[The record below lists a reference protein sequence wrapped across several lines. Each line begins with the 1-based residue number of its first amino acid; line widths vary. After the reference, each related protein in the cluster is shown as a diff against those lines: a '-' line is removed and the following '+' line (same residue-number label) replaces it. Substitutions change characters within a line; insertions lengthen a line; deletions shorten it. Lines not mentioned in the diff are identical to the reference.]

1 MIRRGKNTCCFL
13 VVFFVLLLLFILMTS
28 CAKPRRRPVE
38 PWKKGVYHIIKK
50 GQTLWRIA
58 RTYGVD
64 LLLLAEVNAIEDPT
78 YIKAGDALFIPG
90 APKVLE
96 VEIYHPPTTPS
107 PAASSL
113 GFIWPVV
120 GKVTSGFGMR
130 HGRKHTGI
138 DIDADAGDPIKA
150 AYDGKVIYSG
160 SKFKGYGNMIIIEH
174 ANDFT
179 TIYAHNKENLV
190 KEGEWVT
197 QGQVIALV
205 GKTGEASGSHLHFEI
220 HLGDKPLDPLE
231 YLQK

>member
-1 MIRRGKNTCCFL
+1 MIHRGKNTCCFP
-13 VVFFVLLLLFILMTS
+13 VIFFVFLLLFIFMTS
-28 CAKPRRRPVE
+28 CAKPRRHPVE

-64 LLLLAEVNAIEDPT
+64 LLLLAEVNAIKDPT
-78 YIKAGDALFIPG
+78 YIKAGEALFIPG
-90 APKVLE
+90 ATKVLE
-96 VEIYHPPTTPS
+96 VEIYRPPTTPS
-107 PAASSL
+107 PAASSF

-130 HGRKHTGI
+130 RGQRHTGI
-138 DIDADAGDPIKA
+138 DIDADSGDPIKA

-160 SKFKGYGNMIIIEH
+160 NKFKGYGNMIIIEH

-179 TIYAHNKENLV
+179 TIYAHNQKNLV
-190 KEGEWVT
+190 KEGNWVK

-220 HLGDKPLDPLE
+220 HHGDTAIDPLH
-231 YLQK
+231 YLKK

>member
-1 MIRRGKNTCCFL
+1 MIDRRKNACYYL
-13 VVFFVLLLLFILMTS
+13 VIFFVFLLLFLFMAS
-28 CAKPRRRPVE
+28 CAKPRRRHAE

-78 YIKAGDALFIPG
+78 YIKAGEALFIPG
-90 APKVLE
+90 ATEVIE
-96 VEIYHPPTTPS
+96 VEIYRPPTTPP

-113 GFIWPVV
+113 GFIWPIE
-120 GKVTSGFGMR
+120 GEVTSGFGMR
-130 HGRKHTGI
+130 HGQRHTGI
-138 DIDADAGDPIKA
+138 DIDADSGDPIKA
-150 AYDGKVIYSG
+150 AHDGKVIYSG

-205 GKTGEASGSHLHFEI
+205 GKTGAASGSHLHFEI